1 MISIILCLIGQNFL
15 TIYTNLKS
23 TKNYGIQYEV
33 PAALTIYGPMQ
44 STVLVSPSNMVK
56 QRDDTG
62 FLRTLLGNKL
72 GNKFDYV

>member
-1 MISIILCLIGQNFL
+1 MHDQHNIVPHRPKFSN
-15 TIYTNLKS
+15 NLHKFIKYKKLRH
-23 TKNYGIQYEV
+23 TV

-44 STVLVSPSNMVK
+44 STVLVSPSSMVK
-56 QRDDTG
+56 QRYDTG